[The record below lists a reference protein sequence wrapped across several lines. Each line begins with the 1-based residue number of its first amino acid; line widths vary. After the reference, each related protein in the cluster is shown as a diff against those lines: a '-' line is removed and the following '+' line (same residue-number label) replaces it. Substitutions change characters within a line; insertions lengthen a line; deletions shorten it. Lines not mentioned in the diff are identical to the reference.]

1 MKHSVAKN
9 YGKALELVR
18 TKVVLKLPSGRTQ
31 VIWKIIHS
39 ESKHSKLFRDIIS
52 GLTELDQFEPLFYSF
67 VRFLLVEQKMATLT
81 HSNISGLTNS

>member
-39 ESKHSKLFRDIIS
+39 ESKHSKLFRESDMKQRS
-52 GLTELDQFEPLFYSF
+52 YTH
-67 VRFLLVEQKMATLT
+67 LLQ
-81 HSNISGLTNS
+81 